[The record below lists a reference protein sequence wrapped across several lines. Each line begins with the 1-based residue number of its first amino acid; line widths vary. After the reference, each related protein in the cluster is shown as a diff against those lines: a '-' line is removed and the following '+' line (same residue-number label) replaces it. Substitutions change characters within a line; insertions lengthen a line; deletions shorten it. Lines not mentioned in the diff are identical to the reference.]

1 MAEWTYNNKPF
12 DSEMIGD
19 YIGFVYEITDT
30 ENKMK
35 YIGKKKFWSKV
46 TRPPLKGKTR
56 KRRSVK
62 ESDWKEYYGS
72 SEEVKQLVENTGDW
86 RFKRKILYLCT
97 TLGEM
102 TYLEMKE
109 QIEQEIKN
117 GEIPDPNAEAM
128 GMEGGDMGMMG
139 DVPQEPEIDDSM
151 VEPPEGGEI

>member
-1 MAEWTYNNKPF
+1 MAEWKYNNKPF

-62 ESDWKEYYGS
+62 ESDWKQYYGS

-109 QIEQEIKN
+109 QIDREVLLKPDEYYNAFIGGKIHRNHVKN
-117 GEIPDPNAEAM
+117 LHK
-128 GMEGGDMGMMG
+128 
-139 DVPQEPEIDDSM
+139 
-151 VEPPEGGEI
+151 